1 MLVLINQ
8 DLSFYRV
15 QLWNPSDTDYPAMY
29 GVLPPLGRLV
39 MRGGPATNDQ
49 NTHCTFQLFNTDLT
63 KSLPSNSGGKSGGG
77 PGHTITIGSSGKKK
91 RKHKKGR

>member
-29 GVLPPLGRLV
+29 GVVPPLGRLV
-39 MRGGPATNDQ
+39 MMGGAGNQRSEYPLYISA
-49 NTHCTFQLFNTDLT
+49 L
-63 KSLPSNSGGKSGGG
+63 
-77 PGHTITIGSSGKKK
+77 
-91 RKHKKGR
+91 